1 MSETFVDTSFVIA
14 VVNHRDQYHEDAV
27 KLANLYDGQP
37 LVTTEA
43 VVLEI
48 GNALARNYKAEA
60 VATIEDFLESDEVTV
75 NGKSSPLLALE
86 RKRLANID
94 DPRCWGIHSSQRRSR
109 RTYLSVGLARR
120 NPTPPMTVMQYRD
133 AFVLCS
139 KLFFVM
145 VTTERFE
152 LRREDRH

>member
-75 NGKSSPLLALE
+75 VRMSTELFARSFDLYKRYIDKSWGLIDCVSFVVMQERGITDALTADSDFEQAGFSPLL
-86 RKRLANID
+86 
-94 DPRCWGIHSSQRRSR
+94 
-109 RTYLSVGLARR
+109 V
-120 NPTPPMTVMQYRD
+120 PPEK
-133 AFVLCS
+133 A
-139 KLFFVM
+139 
-145 VTTERFE
+145 
-152 LRREDRH
+152 

>member
-60 VATIEDFLESDEVTV
+60 VATIEDFLESDEVTGV
-75 NGKSSPLLALE
+75 RMSTELFARSFDLYKRYIDKSWGLIDCVSFVVMQERGITDALTADGDFEQAGFSPLLVRPEKA
-86 RKRLANID
+86 
-94 DPRCWGIHSSQRRSR
+94 
-109 RTYLSVGLARR
+109 
-120 NPTPPMTVMQYRD
+120 
-133 AFVLCS
+133 
-139 KLFFVM
+139 
-145 VTTERFE
+145 
-152 LRREDRH
+152 

>member
-1 MSETFVDTSFVIA
+1 VIA

-75 NGKSSPLLALE
+75 VRMSTELFARSFDLYKRYIDKAWGPIDCVSFVVMQERGITDALTADGDFEQVGFSPLLVRPEKA
-86 RKRLANID
+86 
-94 DPRCWGIHSSQRRSR
+94 
-109 RTYLSVGLARR
+109 
-120 NPTPPMTVMQYRD
+120 
-133 AFVLCS
+133 
-139 KLFFVM
+139 
-145 VTTERFE
+145 
-152 LRREDRH
+152 